1 MKQKEHTRDEGD
13 QPGPHTVPSSEVG
26 RGAGLDP
33 QSAAPEREGDPRDE
47 AVADRPSRRAVE
59 DEYEEGDG
67 AAIQRPPA
75 DS

>member
-33 QSAAPEREGDPRDE
+33 ESASPEREGDPGDE
-47 AVADRPSRRAVE
+47 AFADRKIDRGGVR
-59 DEYEEGDG
+59 
-67 AAIQRPPA
+67 
-75 DS
+75 